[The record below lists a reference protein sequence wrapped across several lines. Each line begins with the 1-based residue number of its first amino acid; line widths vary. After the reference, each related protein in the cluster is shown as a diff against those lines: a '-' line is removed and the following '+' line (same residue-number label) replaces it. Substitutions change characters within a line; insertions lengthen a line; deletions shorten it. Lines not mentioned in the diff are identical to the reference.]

1 VAASGDRSG
10 KRTLCVIYARVSTKE
25 QQEEGYSI
33 PAQLRA
39 IRSFCEKE
47 ALEPVAEFVE
57 AASAGR
63 AGRREFGRMLDY
75 LREHADVRV
84 VVAHKLDRLYR
95 NFSDQVR
102 LEEEV
107 GVRARYVLGDVTDTP
122 QGELLR
128 DIQLS
133 TSKFYL
139 GNLRE
144 EVKKG
149 MDEKVAQGGL
159 PGRAPVGYRNDRL
172 TRSVVVD
179 PIPARHV
186 AWAFSRYAS
195 GTVSLSKL
203 AEQLHERGFRS
214 VYGGKVGVSA
224 LHKILRNPFY
234 RGDVRYR
241 GRIFPGNHEP
251 LVTRELFQAV
261 QDRLSPNKVQNLAKR
276 HVFGLRGTLVCAEC
290 GCQIT
295 AERQRGHVYYHCT
308 FGKGRDACGQRKYI
322 REEPLA
328 AQVESILAEI
338 ELGPDLV
345 QALVDESRA
354 RDQAGAKG
362 GEEERR
368 DMERMLD
375 ENSRRAGRLLEAY
388 LDAILDAETYRR
400 KADDLAEERRTFE
413 HRLAELLDP
422 RTDRT
427 ARLEDLVQTAA
438 GAKMEFANGTE
449 EERRRVLSRVVSN
462 MHLRDGVIE
471 DFQLKDPFEVLRMDS
486 SGAFHLPRWR

>member
-1 VAASGDRSG
+1 MEQ
-10 KRTLCVIYARVSTKE
+10 TMPQCVIYARVSTKE

-33 PAQLRA
+33 PAQLKA
-39 IRSFCEKE
+39 IRAFCEKE
-47 ALEPVAEFVE
+47 GVEPVAEFVE

-102 LEEEV
+102 LEEEC

-179 PIPARHV
+179 PVPARHV
-186 AWAFSRYAS
+186 AWAFSRYAT
-195 GTVSLSKL
+195 GTFSLSKL
-203 AEQLHERGFRS
+203 AGHLHERGFRS
-214 VYGGKVGVSA
+214 VYGGKVGVSG

-241 GRIFPGNHEP
+241 GRIYPGTHEP
-251 LVTRELFQAV
+251 LVTPELFQAV

-276 HVFGLRGTLVCAEC
+276 HVYGLRGPLVCAEC

-322 REEPLA
+322 REERLA

-338 ELGPDLV
+338 EIGPDMVEEL
-345 QALVDESRA
+345 LEESRLL
-354 RDQAGAKG
+354 DQTGTTG
-362 GEEERR
+362 SER
-368 DMERMLD
+368 ERADLERLLA
-375 ENSRRAGRLLEAY
+375 ENDRRAGRLLEAY
-388 LDAILDAETYRR
+388 LDAVIDGETYRQ
-400 KADDLAEERRTFE
+400 KAADLAEERHALE
-413 HRLAELLDP
+413 HRLEELLDP
-422 RTDRT
+422 TTDRT
-427 ARLEDLVQTAA
+427 SRLEGLVRTAA
-438 GAKMEFANGTE
+438 GARLKFTGGTAGE
-449 EERRRVLSRVVSN
+449 QREVLGSVVSN
-462 MHLRDGVIE
+462 MELRDGVIE
-471 DFQLKDPFEVLRMDS
+471 DFQLKSPFEVLRMDS
-486 SGAFHLPRWR
+486 SGALHLPRWR

>member
-1 VAASGDRSG
+1 MQP
-10 KRTLCVIYARVSTKE
+10 CVIYARVSTKE

-33 PAQLRA
+33 PAQLKA
-39 IRSFCEKE
+39 VRSFCEKE
-47 ALEPVAEFVE
+47 GLETRAEFVE

-75 LREHADVRV
+75 LREHAEVRV

-107 GVRARYVLGDVTDTP
+107 GARARYVLGDVTATP

-179 PIPARHV
+179 PVPARHV

-195 GTVSLSKL
+195 GTFSLSKL
-203 AEQLHERGFRS
+203 ADHLHGRGFRS
-214 VYGGKVGVSA
+214 IYGGKVGVSA

-234 RGDVRYR
+234 RGDLRYR
-241 GRIFPGNHEP
+241 GRTYRGNHEA

-261 QDRLSPNKVQNLAKR
+261 QERLSPNKVKNQAKR
-276 HVFGLRGTLVCAEC
+276 HVYGLRGPLVCAEC

-308 FGKGRDACGQRKYI
+308 FGKGRDACGQHKYV

-338 ELGPDLV
+338 EIGPDLV
-345 QALVDESRA
+345 EALLEESRLL
-354 RDQAGAKG
+354 DEAGATG
-362 GEEERR
+362 SER
-368 DMERMLD
+368 ERHDLEGLLA
-375 ENSRRAGRLLEAY
+375 ENDRRAGRLLEAY
-388 LDAILDAETYRR
+388 LDAVLDAETYRQ
-400 KADDLAEERRTFE
+400 KAADLAERAARRKN
-413 HRLAELLDP
+413 
-422 RTDRT
+422 
-427 ARLEDLVQTAA
+427 
-438 GAKMEFANGTE
+438 GAKCSDRWFRTWNSATG
-449 EERRRVLSRVVSN
+449 LSR
-462 MHLRDGVIE
+462 I
-471 DFQLKDPFEVLRMDS
+471 S
-486 SGAFHLPRWR
+486 S